1 MQEEYEIYGG
11 FASVYDEFMDNIPY
25 NAWYEYLHGLLKE
38 YGISD
43 GIVVD
48 IACGTGEIT
57 RRLSQDG
64 YDMIGIDISK
74 DMLNIARQKCDPDVL
89 LLCQDMRQMDLY
101 GTAKAMVCLCD
112 GMNYLCR
119 KEDLLQALQ
128 RVRLFMDHGGIF
140 IFDMKTPYFYQDILG
155 DRTITDNREDASY
168 IWENFYD
175 RDTRINEYL
184 LTVYELADEE
194 RDLFVRTDEVH
205 RQKAYM
211 EEEVK
216 KAIEES
222 GMQCMA
228 VYNAFTKDAPDEQTQ
243 RMYFVVRKE

>member
-1 MQEEYEIYGG
+1 
-11 FASVYDEFMDNIPY
+11 
-25 NAWYEYLHGLLKE
+25 
-38 YGISD
+38 
-43 GIVVD
+43 
-48 IACGTGEIT
+48 
-57 RRLSQDG
+57 
-64 YDMIGIDISK
+64 
-74 DMLNIARQKCDPDVL
+74 
-89 LLCQDMRQMDLY
+89 
-101 GTAKAMVCLCD
+101 
-112 GMNYLCR
+112 
-119 KEDLLQALQ
+119 
-128 RVRLFMDHGGIF
+128 
-140 IFDMKTPYFYQDILG
+140 MKTPYFYQDILG

-228 VYNAFTKDAPDEQTQ
+228 VYNALPKMH
-243 RMYFVVRKE
+243 RMNRHRGCIS

>member
-1 MQEEYEIYGG
+1 
-11 FASVYDEFMDNIPY
+11 
-25 NAWYEYLHGLLKE
+25 
-38 YGISD
+38 
-43 GIVVD
+43 
-48 IACGTGEIT
+48 
-57 RRLSQDG
+57 
-64 YDMIGIDISK
+64 
-74 DMLNIARQKCDPDVL
+74 
-89 LLCQDMRQMDLY
+89 
-101 GTAKAMVCLCD
+101 
-112 GMNYLCR
+112 
-119 KEDLLQALQ
+119 
-128 RVRLFMDHGGIF
+128 
-140 IFDMKTPYFYQDILG
+140 MKTPYFYQDILG

-184 LTVYELADEE
+184 LTVYALADEE

>member
-1 MQEEYEIYGG
+1 
-11 FASVYDEFMDNIPY
+11 
-25 NAWYEYLHGLLKE
+25 
-38 YGISD
+38 
-43 GIVVD
+43 
-48 IACGTGEIT
+48 
-57 RRLSQDG
+57 
-64 YDMIGIDISK
+64 MIGT
-74 DMLNIARQKCDPDVL
+74 Q
-89 LLCQDMRQMDLY
+89 
-101 GTAKAMVCLCD
+101 
-112 GMNYLCR
+112 
-119 KEDLLQALQ
+119 
-128 RVRLFMDHGGIF
+128 
-140 IFDMKTPYFYQDILG
+140 
-155 DRTITDNREDASY
+155 
-168 IWENFYD
+168 
-175 RDTRINEYL
+175 YL

>member
-1 MQEEYEIYGG
+1 
-11 FASVYDEFMDNIPY
+11 
-25 NAWYEYLHGLLKE
+25 
-38 YGISD
+38 
-43 GIVVD
+43 
-48 IACGTGEIT
+48 
-57 RRLSQDG
+57 
-64 YDMIGIDISK
+64 
-74 DMLNIARQKCDPDVL
+74 
-89 LLCQDMRQMDLY
+89 
-101 GTAKAMVCLCD
+101 
-112 GMNYLCR
+112 
-119 KEDLLQALQ
+119 
-128 RVRLFMDHGGIF
+128 
-140 IFDMKTPYFYQDILG
+140 MKTPYFYQDILG

-194 RDLFVRTDEVH
+194 RDLLSGQMKCIGKKH
-205 RQKAYM
+205 IWKK
-211 EEEVK
+211 EVK